1 MSHLISLSPLTAL
14 SKHISVNTAKQLC
27 RFLELQLYCNA
38 WAKCKQDRPQ
48 IIEQHPSIYNTYKP
62 NELHKNLRD
71 MKKDPKSFFSLS
83 LAVGQTAS
91 HLTLEYVETKR
102 TTLPCLK
109 LVWGVDVHILP
120 NNLQCVPVL
129 CKKKRHCSWSLCYA
143 QTQLSKLP
151 KCLPQKVIV
160 CFA

>member
-71 MKKDPKSFFSLS
+71 MKKDPKSF
-83 LAVGQTAS
+83 GQTAS
-91 HLTLEYVETKR
+91 HLTLEYVGTKR

-151 KCLPQKVIV
+151 KCLPQKVLV

>member
-1 MSHLISLSPLTAL
+1 MSHLISSSPLTAL

-71 MKKDPKSFFSLS
+71 MKKDPKSFFFLS